1 MHQSVVWTGQSGVVY
16 SLVAQ
21 PFDSPVGESGGVY
34 VFARRNVTG
43 DGWVAICVGETDRF
57 SRVLP
62 ANPKRQCA
70 RDHAATH
77 VHLLPHDDEA
87 ARQAIV
93 RDLIA
98 RWHPPC
104 NQTLVDTI
112 ALREHVI
119 MSG

>member
-1 MHQSVVWTGQSGVVY
+1 M
-16 SLVAQ
+16 
-21 PFDSPVGESGGVY
+21 FSPG
-34 VFARRNVTG
+34 AT
-43 DGWVAICVGETDRF
+43 
-57 SRVLP
+57 LP
-62 ANPKRQCA
+62 AMAGSRSVSAKPTVSRKSCRRTPSGSA
-70 RDHAATH
+70 RRDHAATH
-77 VHLLPHDDEA
+77 VHLLPHEDDA

-112 ALREHVI
+112 ALREHVV

>member
-1 MHQSVVWTGQSGVVY
+1 MSQSVVWAGRSGMEY

-21 PFDSPVGESGGVY
+21 PLDSQVGCSGGVY
-34 VFARRNVTG
+34 ILARRNVTG
-43 DGWVAICVGETDRF
+43 DGWVAICVGETDRL
-57 SRVLP
+57 SQVLP
-62 ANPKRQCA
+62 ANPKLQCA

-77 VHLLPHDDEA
+77 VHLLPHEDEA
-87 ARQAIV
+87 ARRAIV

-112 ALREHVI
+112 ASPEHVVI
-119 MSG
+119 SG

>member
-1 MHQSVVWTGQSGVVY
+1 VRESVVWFGRSGNGY

-21 PFDSPVGESGGVY
+21 PLDSPVGESGGVY

-43 DGWVAICVGETDRF
+43 DGWVAICVGETDCF
-57 SRVLP
+57 AQVLP

-77 VHLLPHDDEA
+77 VHLLPKDDEA
-87 ARQAIV
+87 ARQTIV

-112 ALREHVI
+112 APREHVV

>member
-1 MHQSVVWTGQSGVVY
+1 VSQSVVWSGRSGIGY
-16 SLVAQ
+16 TLVAQ
-21 PFDSPVGESGGVY
+21 PLDSPAGESGGVY
-34 VFARRNVTG
+34 VFARRNVTEE
-43 DGWVAICVGETDRF
+43 GWVAICVGETDQF

-77 VHLLPHDDEA
+77 VHLLPLEDEA
-87 ARQAIV
+87 ARRVIV

-112 ALREHVI
+112 AVREHVVL
-119 MSG
+119 SG

>member
-1 MHQSVVWTGQSGVVY
+1 VRQSVVWSGRSGIGY

-21 PFDSPVGESGGVY
+21 PLDYPLDKSGGVY
-34 VFARRNVTG
+34 VFARRNMTG
-43 DGWVAICVGETDRF
+43 DGWVAICVGETDSF
-57 SRVLP
+57 AQGLP

-93 RDLIA
+93 RDLIG

-112 ALREHVI
+112 ALREHVV
-119 MSG
+119 MSE

>member
-1 MHQSVVWTGQSGVVY
+1 MRQSVVWSGRSGIGY

-21 PFDSPVGESGGVY
+21 PLESPLGESGGVY
-34 VFARRNVTG
+34 VFARRHAAG
-43 DGWVAICVGETDRF
+43 EGWVAICVGETDCF
-57 SRVLP
+57 AQGLP

-77 VHLLPHDDEA
+77 VHLLPHDDAA

-104 NQTLVDTI
+104 NQTLADTI
-112 ALREHVI
+112 VLREHVV